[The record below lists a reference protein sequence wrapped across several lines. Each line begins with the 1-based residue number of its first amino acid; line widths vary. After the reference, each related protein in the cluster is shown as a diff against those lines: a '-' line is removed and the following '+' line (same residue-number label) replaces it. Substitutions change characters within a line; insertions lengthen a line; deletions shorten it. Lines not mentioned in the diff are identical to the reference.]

1 MANVPPN
8 RRRREIADAET
19 EARIESFSQEA
30 ETLPART
37 PTPPKPATAPA
48 PSGSRTT
55 VGFNF
60 KMTPEDHARLKELC
74 AREERSIQYM
84 LNKIVWPAVDAMQ
97 EDIGRQQ
104 ANRH

>member
-8 RRRREIADAET
+8 RRRREAANPET
-19 EARIESFSQEA
+19 EARIEKFSQEA
-30 ETLPART
+30 ATVPVQTRT
-37 PTPPKPATAPA
+37 PDEPAPTPI

-97 EDIGRQQ
+97 EGIGRQ
-104 ANRH
+104 